1 MRTEKKRERGRDR
14 HVSMLVFFDGAPTKQ
29 NQTGG
34 MSHSLVL
41 LRRCLFETLKE
52 VQLVDVASLQ
62 TVHVR

>member
-1 MRTEKKRERGRDR
+1 
-14 HVSMLVFFDGAPTKQ
+14 MLVFFDGAPTKQ